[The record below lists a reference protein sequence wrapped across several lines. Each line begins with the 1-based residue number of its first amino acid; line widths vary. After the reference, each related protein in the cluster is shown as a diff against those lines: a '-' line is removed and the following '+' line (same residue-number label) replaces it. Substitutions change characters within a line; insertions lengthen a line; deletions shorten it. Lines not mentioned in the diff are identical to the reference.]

1 MKNLSQKIQYEGKEY
16 TLLFDL
22 IAMEEIQNEY
32 GDINKWVDLTDGE
45 AYARKEYEEK
55 KDSIDVK
62 EFFKDKKRPPKKMPE
77 WDDLSP
83 EQKAMFNHTP
93 DIGALIFGYMC
104 MLNEG
109 IDLENEE
116 KGTNKPFM
124 TRRQVGRLLTAVGLE
139 EAAKTMNQLFIDST
153 KGEEKNE

>member
-1 MKNLSQKIQYEGKEY
+1 MKNLSQKIQYDGKEY

-45 AYARKEYEEK
+45 AYARKEFEEK
-55 KDSIDVK
+55 YDSLDLK
-62 EFFKDKKRPPKKMPE
+62 EFYKGKRIPKTRPDWSE
-77 WDDLSP
+77 LSE
-83 EQKAMFNHTP
+83 EQQAQFDHMP
-93 DIGALIFGYMC
+93 DISALIFGYTC
-104 MLNEG
+104 MINEG

-116 KGTNKPFM
+116 KGTNRPFL
-124 TRRQVGRLLTAVGLE
+124 TKRQVGRLLTGIGLKD
-139 EAAKTMNQLFIDST
+139 AARTMNKLFVEST